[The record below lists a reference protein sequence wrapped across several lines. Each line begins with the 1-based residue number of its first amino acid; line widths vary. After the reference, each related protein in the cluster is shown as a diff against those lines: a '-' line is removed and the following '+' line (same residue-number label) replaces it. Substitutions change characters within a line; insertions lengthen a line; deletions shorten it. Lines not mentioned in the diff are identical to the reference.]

1 MNLFVLEIHNLA
13 IDNEG
18 AIPIVV
24 NRRRSVKFK
33 ALGRFFIS
41 IHQRLVKSE
50 VDFQEME
57 VFKVL
62 GDAVYRENLF
72 RNVCSPFLAYRCRA
86 APACSYRAWI
96 IWNGGFDMY
105 FIPSKYEKCG

>member
-62 GDAVYRENLF
+62 GDAVYLEDLFNKGMFPFPGLPLPGGASLELPRLDNLE
-72 RNVCSPFLAYRCRA
+72 
-86 APACSYRAWI
+86 W
-96 IWNGGFDMY
+96 GF
-105 FIPSKYEKCG
+105 